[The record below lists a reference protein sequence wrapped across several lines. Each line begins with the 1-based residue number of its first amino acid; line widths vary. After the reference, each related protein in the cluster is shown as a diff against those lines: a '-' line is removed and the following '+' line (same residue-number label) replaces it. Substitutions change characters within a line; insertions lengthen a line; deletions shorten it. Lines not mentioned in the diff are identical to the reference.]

1 MEAPAGSILCPQCHH
16 SNPSGA
22 SSCSACSSSFG
33 PIVDAT
39 LLTNAALLTNATLLN
54 NATMATNAAM
64 GTAWSRNTGP
74 GALGN
79 MAASLQE
86 GSLLADR
93 YEILKLLGEGGM
105 GAVYKA
111 RDRELDRLVALKV
124 IRPELAGHASIL
136 QRFKQELILARKI
149 THRNIIRIFDLGI
162 ADGIRFITMEFV
174 EGQDLSSL
182 IEERQKYTP
191 EETVK
196 ILRQVCAALEAAHAE
211 GVVHRDLK
219 PQNIMIEA
227 SGRVCVMDFGLARSM
242 ENNGMTQAGTVMGT
256 PAYMSPEQAKGMP
269 ADERSDLYSL
279 GIIAYQMLTGAVP
292 FKAES
297 GLASMLLRTQ
307 GPPTPAIE
315 LEPTIPQALNDL
327 IQKSLAVDPA
337 DRYQSAKLMGQDLL
351 DWQEGTLA
359 KAIVTP
365 RVAMMAESHAK
376 RWIGL
381 ALVCAAILVVAGYG
395 VDRWLHRTPAP
406 VAPMTVMIADFNNHT
421 GDPVFSGTLESTLK
435 LALEGASFISAYDR
449 TRLRD
454 LGLKALSGP
463 LDDAKAQEIAA
474 NQGLNVVV
482 SGSLDRRGA
491 DYQLSLRA
499 VQTVS
504 GKVVASADET
514 AASKDQVL
522 FAVTKLGT
530 AVRKAL
536 GDVTSDSAQRFSMET
551 LSAASLEA
559 VHEYAVALDALSKGQ
574 YDDALKHFSQA
585 VDLDS
590 NFGLA
595 YLGMAAAS
603 HNISRSQDADKYIK
617 LAVSHID
624 HMTERERFRT
634 RAYLYYLSGD
644 TQKCVDEYGS
654 LLEKYPSDTGAYNN
668 IANCLILL
676 RNMPKALE
684 EVRRAVAILPKRA
697 TYRLNDS
704 TYSSYA
710 GDFQTAVKEAGV
722 TLQLVPGFSWG
733 FGAQAFA
740 NLGQSQV
747 SQASKEYEE
756 VRKTDTSYAA
766 AGLADLAI
774 YEGRYRDAVKI
785 LERGAADDTAA
796 KNPDAAADKL
806 SALSYVETLRGD
818 KAAALKAANQA
829 LDLSKSVKTR
839 FIAARNFAALRE
851 TDKSKELAAGLSS
864 ELQTEPQAYAK
875 LIEGEI
881 ALNNGDSHTAVQL
894 FTQGNGLLD
903 TWIGRFDLGRAYL
916 EAGAFTEADSEFDRC
931 VKRRGEALALFLD
944 EAPTY
949 GYYPPVYYYQGRVR
963 EGLKSAGF
971 AESYKQYL
979 SIRGEAG
986 EDGLLADVRR
996 RMH

>member
-1 MEAPAGSILCPQCHH
+1 MEAPAKSIECPQCHH
-16 SNPSGA
+16 SNEAGA
-22 SSCSACSSSFG
+22 SRCSACSSFFG
-33 PIVDAT
+33 TVVDVT
-39 LLTNAALLTNATLLN
+39 LVTNAAVGPN
-54 NATMATNAAM
+54 
-64 GTAWSRNTGP
+64 WSRNTGS
-74 GALGN
+74 GSQDGLAV
-79 MAASLQE
+79 SLQE

-174 EGQDLSSL
+174 EGQDLASL
-182 IEERQKYTP
+182 IDEQGKYSP

-242 ENNGMTQAGTVMGT
+242 ETTGMTQAGTVLGT

-279 GIIAYQMLTGAVP
+279 GIIAYQMLTGKIP
-292 FKAES
+292 FKTDS
-297 GLASMLLRTQ
+297 MLASMLLRTQ
-307 GPPTPAIE
+307 GPPPPAIE
-315 LEPTIPQALNDL
+315 VEPTIPQALSDL
-327 IQKSLAVDPA
+327 IQKSLAVDPLE
-337 DRYQSAKLMGQDLL
+337 RYQSAALMGQDFYA
-351 DWQEGTLA
+351 WQEGTLA

-365 RVAMMAESHAK
+365 RVAMMTESHTK
-376 RWIGL
+376 KWIGL
-381 ALVCAAILVVAGYG
+381 AVACFAVLAVGGYG
-395 VDRWLHRTPAP
+395 LDRWLHRTQAP

-454 LGLKALSGP
+454 LGLKALSGT

-482 SGSLDRRGA
+482 SGSIDRHGA

-499 VQTVS
+499 LQTVS
-504 GKVVASADET
+504 GKVVANADET
-514 AASKDQVL
+514 ASSKDQVL

-574 YDDALKHFSQA
+574 YEDALKHFSQA
-585 VDLDS
+585 VDLDQ

-617 LAVSHID
+617 LALSHID

-654 LLEKYPSDTGAYNN
+654 LLQRYPSDTGAYNN
-668 IANCLILL
+668 IANCLVLL
-676 RNMPKALE
+676 RNLPKALE

-704 TYSSYA
+704 TYSAYA
-710 GDFQTAVKEAGV
+710 GDFQTAAKEAAV

-740 NLGQSQV
+740 NLGQSQLV
-747 SQASKEYEE
+747 PAAEEYEG

-774 YEGRYRDAVKI
+774 YEGRYREAVKI
-785 LERGAADDTAA
+785 LGEGATADSAA
-796 KNPDAAADKL
+796 MNPDAAADKL
-806 SALSYVETLRGD
+806 SALAYVQLLRGD
-818 KAAALKAANQA
+818 KAAALKATNDA
-829 LDLSKSVKTR
+829 LDLSKAVKTR
-839 FIAARNFAALRE
+839 FIAARNFAALGE
-851 TDKSKELAAGLSS
+851 TAKSKELAAGLSS
-864 ELQTEPQAYAK
+864 ELQTEPQAYGK

-881 ALNNGDSHTAVQL
+881 ALNSGDSHTAVQL
-894 FTQGNGLLD
+894 FTQGNNLLD

-916 EAGAFTEADSEFDRC
+916 AAGAFTEADSEFDRC

-944 EAPTY
+944 EVPTY
-949 GYYPPVYYYQGRVR
+949 GYFPPVYYYQGRVR

-979 SIRGEAG
+979 GIRGNAG
-986 EDGLLADVRR
+986 EDPVLADVRR
-996 RMH
+996 RIH